1 MSCREQAGVAAM
13 SGLGLMRFLPLLMSA
28 ALLGGVIFLWPDRS
42 GGGLGELLSW
52 LNIFLMSTMALLSL
66 FYGFHLL
73 REKAEPRPG
82 SRLRAKLVMALV
94 AMLAIPSM
102 TTQITANQMMERGL
116 NVWFDVRVDKLLDRA
131 LDLARGFYGRI
142 ETDMKRGLQQYI
154 ADPALLAAV
163 EGHINYPA
171 LNARLSEIMAKEGWQ
186 QVQLFDPGERLLGSV
201 QQRGLE
207 ALEAEPFAENAK
219 LALTLGRVM
228 TDLKVGSGGEVVAGF
243 APLHDQQNVVGV
255 LRAEIALPSGVVQS
269 ARAVEQDFRT
279 YRELERKRQS
289 IGSLFTNTMLI
300 VTLLVVL
307 IAGGVAIMFARRL
320 TAPIGHLAYALRR
333 IGEGDLRVSVESTAK
348 DELGSL
354 VHSFNSMA
362 ERLRQNV
369 AALQRTQRELTE
381 ALDNSRQRRLILE
394 KLLASLQ
401 TGVLLCEPDGRIRL
415 LNAALGSL
423 LDLPQGWSPGK
434 DVNTLCAGRLRAIG
448 DFLAELRDQSQE
460 QLQREIDISVGKQNL
475 HVLLRGAR
483 LFGVGS
489 NDLSG
494 YLIVMDDISS
504 LAEAQ
509 RNRAWAEVAQRLAH
523 EIKNPLTPIKLAA
536 ERLQRRFSTQVDHVE
551 VFDSCTHTIIA
562 QVERLQRL
570 ISDFSTLARLPQPR
584 LAEVPVQQL
593 MDEMRDLYA
602 PWPRVQMLPPQA
614 GLTCVCDI
622 DQIRQVLINLMDNAL
637 AATAAGGNVSLYAMK
652 TAVAVE
658 LHVEDSGGGIS
669 ADAVEHIFEPY
680 FSTKSDGSGLGL
692 PIARR
697 IAHEHD
703 GNLVIL
709 SAADPTHFRLTLP
722 RQFPHANTKED
733 A

>member
-1 MSCREQAGVAAM
+1 MNS
-13 SGLGLMRFLPLLMSA
+13 LGLMRFLPLMMSA
-28 ALLGGVIFLWPDRS
+28 ALFGGVVFLWPGS
-42 GGGLGELLSW
+42 SISGLGELLAW
-52 LNIFLMSTMALLSL
+52 LNIFLMSTLALLSL
-66 FYGFHLL
+66 YYGLRLL
-73 REKAEPRPG
+73 REKQEPRPG

-116 NVWFDVRVDKLLDRA
+116 NVWFDVRVDTLLDRA
-131 LDLARGFYGRI
+131 LELARGFYGRI
-142 ETDMKRGLQQYI
+142 EADMKRSLQQYV
-154 ADPALLAAV
+154 ADPALLAAI
-163 EGHINYPA
+163 EGQINYPA
-171 LNARLSEIMAKEGWQ
+171 LNARLAEIMAKEGWQ

-201 QQRGLE
+201 RQRGLDT
-207 ALEAEPFAENAK
+207 LETEPFAENAK
-219 LALTLGRVM
+219 LVLTLGRVM
-228 TDLKVGSGGEVVAGF
+228 TGLKVGSGGEVVTGF
-243 APLHDQQNVVGV
+243 APLLDQQNVVGV
-255 LRAEIALPSGVVQS
+255 LRAEIGLPSGVVQS

-289 IGSLFTNTMLI
+289 IGILFTNTMLI

-307 IAGGVAIMFARRL
+307 IAGGVAILFARRL
-320 TAPIGHLAYALRR
+320 TTPIGHLAYALHR
-333 IGEGDLRVSVESTAK
+333 IGEGDLRVSVESAAN

-354 VHSFNSMA
+354 VQSFNSMA

-369 AALQRTQRELTE
+369 AALRQTQRELTE

-423 LDLPQGWSPGK
+423 LNLPQGWAPGK
-434 DVNTLCAGRLRAIG
+434 DVNTLCSGRLRAIG
-448 DFLAELRDQSQE
+448 NFLAELRDQSQE

-483 LFGVGS
+483 LVGIGN

-536 ERLQRRFSTQVDHVE
+536 ERLQRRFSTQVDSVE

-584 LAEVPVQQL
+584 LAEVRVAQL
-593 MDEMRDLYA
+593 IDEMRDLYA
-602 PWPRVQMLPPQA
+602 PWPRVHMQSPPA
-614 GLTCVCDI
+614 GLTCACDI

-637 AATAAGGNVSLYAMK
+637 AATSGGGAVKLYAVRSAAM
-652 TAVAVE
+652 VE
-658 LHVEDSGGGIS
+658 LHVEDGGDGIP
-669 ADAVEHIFEPY
+669 ADALEHIFEPY

-692 PIARR
+692 AIARR
-697 IAHEHD
+697 IAHEHQ
-703 GNLVIL
+703 GNLAIL
-709 SAADPTHFRLTLP
+709 SPSGPTHFCLTLP
-722 RQFPHANTKED
+722 GELPRSAEASQSGLRED

>member
-1 MSCREQAGVAAM
+1 MN
-13 SGLGLMRFLPLLMSA
+13 GLGKMRFLPLLMSA
-28 ALLGGVIFLWPDRS
+28 VLLAGVVYFWPHSNINGIGALVA
-42 GGGLGELLSW
+42 W
-52 LNIFLMSTMALLSL
+52 LNILLMATLALLSA
-66 FYGFHLL
+66 FYGFRLL
-73 REKAEPRPG
+73 REKQEPRPG

-94 AMLAIPSM
+94 AMLAIPSL

-116 NVWFDVRVDKLLDRA
+116 NVWFDVRVDTLLDRA
-131 LDLARGFYGRI
+131 LELARGFYGRI
-142 ETDMKRGLQQYI
+142 EADMKRGLQQYI
-154 ADPALLAAV
+154 ADPALLAAM
-163 EGHINYPA
+163 EGDINYPA
-171 LNARLSEIMAKEGWQ
+171 LNSRLGEIMVKEGWQ
-186 QVQLFDPGERLLGSV
+186 QVQLFDPGERLLASA

-207 ALEAEPFAENAK
+207 TLEAEPFAENDK

-228 TDLKVGSGGEVVAGF
+228 TDLKVSGGSEVVAGF
-243 APLHDQQNVVGV
+243 APLHDQQNVIGV
-255 LRAEIALPSGVVQS
+255 LRAEIALPAGVVQS

-289 IGSLFTNTMLI
+289 IGSLFTNTMLT

-307 IAGGVAIMFARRL
+307 IAGALAVLFTRRL

-333 IGEGDLRVSVESTAK
+333 IGEGDLRVSVESTGN

-354 VHSFNSMA
+354 VQSFNSMA

-423 LDLPQGWSPGK
+423 LNLPQGWAPGK
-434 DVNTLCAGRLRAIG
+434 DVYGLCSGRLMAIG

-460 QLQREIDISVGKQNL
+460 QLQREVDISVGKQNL
-475 HVLLRGAR
+475 HVLLRGSR

-509 RNRAWAEVAQRLAH
+509 RSRAWAEVAQRLAH
-523 EIKNPLTPIKLAA
+523 EIKNPLTPIKLAS
-536 ERLQRRFSTQVDHVE
+536 ERLQRRFSSQVDNIE

-584 LAEVPVQQL
+584 LAEVVVVQL
-593 MDEMRDLYA
+593 IDEMRDLYA
-602 PWPRVQMLPPQA
+602 PWPRVRMQA
-614 GLTCVCDI
+614 PEDGLQCACDI

-637 AATAAGGNVSLYAMK
+637 AATAGGGEVKLYALDAGD
-652 TAVAVE
+652 AVQI
-658 LHVEDSGGGIS
+658 HVEDQGAGIS
-669 ADAVEHIFEPY
+669 LDALEHIFEPY

-692 PIARR
+692 AIARR
-697 IAHEHD
+697 IALEHEGD
-703 GNLVIL
+703 LSIL
-709 SAADPTHFRLTLP
+709 SRVHPTHFCLTLP
-722 RQFPHANTKED
+722 ACMPQVAMKED

>member
-1 MSCREQAGVAAM
+1 
-13 SGLGLMRFLPLLMSA
+13 MRFLPLMMAA
-28 ALLGGVIFLWPDRS
+28 ALLGGVIFLWPDPTVS
-42 GGGLGELLSW
+42 GLGELLAW
-52 LNIFLMSTMALLSL
+52 LNIFLMSTMAMLSL
-66 FYGFHLL
+66 YYGLRLL
-73 REKAEPRPG
+73 REKEEPRPG

-94 AMLAIPSM
+94 AMLTIPSM

-163 EGHINYPA
+163 EGEINYPA
-171 LNARLSEIMAKEGWQ
+171 LNARLSEIMVKEGWQ

-207 ALEAEPFAENAK
+207 TLEAEPFAENAK

-255 LRAEIALPSGVVQS
+255 LRAEIALPLGVVQS

-300 VTLLVVL
+300 ITLLVVL
-307 IAGGVAIMFARRL
+307 IAGGVAIIFARRL

-333 IGEGDLRVSVESTAK
+333 IGEGDLRVSVEATAN

-354 VHSFNSMA
+354 VQSFNSMA

-423 LDLPQGWSPGK
+423 LNLPQGWSPGK
-434 DVNTLCAGRLRAIG
+434 DVNALCTGRLRAIG
-448 DFLAELRDQSQE
+448 DFLAELRDQTQE

-509 RNRAWAEVAQRLAH
+509 RNKAWAEVAQRLAH

-593 MDEMRDLYA
+593 IEEMRDLYA
-602 PWPRVQMLPPQA
+602 PWPRVQMQPPQA

-637 AATAAGGNVSLYAMK
+637 AATTTGGDVTLYAVK
-652 TAVAVE
+652 AGAAVE
-658 LHVEDSGGGIS
+658 LHVEDGGGGIS
-669 ADAVEHIFEPY
+669 PDAVEHIFEPY
-680 FSTKSDGSGLGL
+680 FSTKADGSGLGL
-692 PIARR
+692 AIARR
-697 IAHEHD
+697 IANEHEGD
-703 GNLVIL
+703 LVIL
-709 SAADPTHFRLTLP
+709 SAANPTRFRLTLP
-722 RQFPHANTKED
+722 GEFPQVSMKED

>member
-1 MSCREQAGVAAM
+1 MN
-13 SGLGLMRFLPLLMSA
+13 GLGKMRYLPLLMSVV
-28 ALLGGVIFLWPDRS
+28 LLGGIVYFWPHS
-42 GGGLGELLSW
+42 TFNGIGALVAW
-52 LNIFLMSTMALLSL
+52 LNIFLMSTLALLSA
-66 FYGFHLL
+66 FYGFRLL
-73 REKAEPRPG
+73 REKQEPRPG

-94 AMLAIPSM
+94 AMLAIPSL

-116 NVWFDVRVDKLLDRA
+116 NVWFDVRVDTLLDRA
-131 LDLARGFYGRI
+131 LELARGFYGRV
-142 ETDMKRGLQQYI
+142 EADMKRGLQQYI
-154 ADPALLAAV
+154 ADPALLAAM
-163 EGHINYPA
+163 EGDINYPA
-171 LNARLSEIMAKEGWQ
+171 LNSRLGEIMVKEGWQ
-186 QVQLFDPGERLLGSV
+186 QVQLFDPGERLLASA

-207 ALEAEPFAENAK
+207 TLEAEPFAENDK

-243 APLHDQQNVVGV
+243 APLHYQQNVIGV
-255 LRAEIALPSGVVQS
+255 LRAEIALPVGVVQS

-307 IAGGVAIMFARRL
+307 IAGGLAILFTRRL
-320 TAPIGHLAYALRR
+320 TAPIGHLAYALHR
-333 IGEGDLRVSVESTAK
+333 IGEGDLRVSVESSSN

-354 VHSFNSMA
+354 VQSFNGMA

-423 LDLPQGWSPGK
+423 LNLPHGWAPGK
-434 DVNTLCAGRLRAIG
+434 DVYGLCSGRLMAIG

-460 QLQREIDISVGKQNL
+460 QLQREVDISVGKQNL
-475 HVLLRGAR
+475 HVLLRGSR

-489 NDLSG
+489 NDMSG

-509 RNRAWAEVAQRLAH
+509 RSRAWAEVAQRLAH
-523 EIKNPLTPIKLAA
+523 EIKNPLTPIKLAS
-536 ERLQRRFSTQVDHVE
+536 ERLQRRFSSQVDNIE

-584 LAEVPVQQL
+584 LAEVALAQL
-593 MDEMRDLYA
+593 VDEMRDLYA
-602 PWPRVQMLPPQA
+602 PWPRVLMQSPPA
-614 GLTCVCDI
+614 GLQCACDI

-637 AATAAGGNVSLYAMK
+637 AATAAGGEVRLYAMDIGE
-652 TAVAVE
+652 AVE
-658 LHVEDSGGGIS
+658 LHVEDDGDGIS
-669 ADAVEHIFEPY
+669 AEAVEHIFEPY

-692 PIARR
+692 AIARR
-697 IAHEHD
+697 IALEHEGD
-703 GNLVIL
+703 L
-709 SAADPTHFRLTLP
+709 SIRSRVHPTHFCLTLP
-722 RQFPHANTKED
+722 AHMPQVAVKED

>member
-1 MSCREQAGVAAM
+1 MN
-13 SGLGLMRFLPLLMSA
+13 GLGLLRFLPLLMSVV
-28 ALLGGVIFLWPDRS
+28 LLGGVVYLWPHTSVS
-42 GGGLGELLSW
+42 GMGELVSWINILVMLTLSV
-52 LNIFLMSTMALLSL
+52 LAL
-66 FYGFHLL
+66 FYGLRLL
-73 REKAEPRPG
+73 REKEEPRPG

-94 AMLAIPSM
+94 AMLAIPSL

-116 NVWFDVRVDKLLDRA
+116 NVWFDVRVDTLLDRA
-131 LDLARGFYGRI
+131 LELARGFYGRV
-142 ETDMKRGLQQYI
+142 ESDMKRGLQQYTN
-154 ADPALLAAV
+154 DPLLLAAMDGEV
-163 EGHINYPA
+163 NYPA
-171 LNARLSEIMAKEGWQ
+171 LNARLSDIMIKEGWQ
-186 QVQLFDPGERLLGSV
+186 QVQLFDPGERLLASA

-207 ALEAEPFAENAK
+207 TLEAEPFAENAK

-228 TDLKVGSGGEVVAGF
+228 TDLKVGSSGEVVAGF
-243 APLHDQQNVVGV
+243 APLQDQQNVIGV
-255 LRAEIALPSGVVQS
+255 LRAEIGLPAGVVQS

-320 TAPIGHLAYALRR
+320 TAPIGDLANALHR
-333 IGEGDLRVSVESTAK
+333 IGEGDLRVSVESTAR

-354 VHSFNSMA
+354 VQSFNNMA

-415 LNAALGSL
+415 LNAALVSL
-423 LDLPQGWSPGK
+423 LNLPQGWSPGR
-434 DVNTLCAGRLRAIG
+434 DVYGLGSGRLLGIG

-460 QLQREIDISVGKQNL
+460 QLQREIDISVGKKNL
-475 HVLLRGAR
+475 HILLRGSR

-509 RNRAWAEVAQRLAH
+509 RSRAWAEVAQRLAH

-536 ERLQRRFSTQVDHVE
+536 ERLQRRFSGQVDSVE
-551 VFDSCTHTIIA
+551 VFDSCTQTIIA

-570 ISDFSTLARLPQPR
+570 IGDFSTLARLPKPR
-584 LAEVPVQQL
+584 LAEVHVAQL
-593 MDEMRDLYA
+593 IEEMRDLYA
-602 PWPRVQMLPPQA
+602 PWKRVKMQSPPESLQ
-614 GLTCVCDI
+614 CVCDI

-637 AATAAGGNVSLYAMK
+637 AATEPGGEVKLYAH
-652 TAVAVE
+652 AAAQGVE
-658 LHVEDSGGGIS
+658 LHIEDGGDGIS
-669 ADAVEHIFEPY
+669 PEAMEHIFEPY

-692 PIARR
+692 AIARR
-697 IAHEHD
+697 IAQEHEGELEIRSPGH
-703 GNLVIL
+703 
-709 SAADPTHFRLTLP
+709 PTHFCLTLP
-722 RQFPHANTKED
+722 GGGPEATVKEGT
-733 A
+733 